1 MVFQQ
6 ECIPEMVIFSEVE
19 FLGKHGDHTWDLLL
33 LVEVGVIRLGL
44 EVPGHP
50 VVHPGEDMQ
59 DLQALAVLIQ
69 GGAQGLHK
77 PGPTSW
83 APP

>member
-1 MVFQQ
+1 MV
-6 ECIPEMVIFSEVE
+6 VFSEVE
-19 FLGKHGDHTWDLLL
+19 FLGEHGDHTRDLLL

-44 EVPGHP
+44 EVPGYP

-59 DLQALAVLIQ
+59 DLQALAVLVQ
-69 GGAQGLHK
+69 DGAQGLHK
-77 PGPTSW
+77 PGPASW